1 MVALTACGLT
11 YFDVEKIVISLINF
25 QVELAMKF
33 VETLEINTK
42 LESPKMSR
50 SFKCFKLDVSY

>member
-11 YFDVEKIVISLINF
+11 YFDAEKIVINF

-42 LESPKMSR
+42 LESPKMS
-50 SFKCFKLDVSY
+50 